1 MKLHY
6 HKCTPADLD
15 QLVEISRTTFID
27 AFRTQNNPEDFEH
40 YLATAFHPN
49 QLNSELR
56 NSNTAFYFAIA
67 DDNLAGYFK
76 LNAGDAQSETK
87 DENGIELERIY
98 VLAHFQ
104 GKQIGRQM
112 LEKVKELAR
121 SQDNDYLWLGVWEE
135 NTRAIRFY
143 EKLGF
148 TRFGTHPYYIG
159 SDKQTDWLMKL
170 EMGKLDRN

>member
-27 AFRTQNNPEDFEH
+27 AFRSHNNPEDFEN
-40 YLATAFHPN
+40 YLATAFHPS
-49 QLNSELR
+49 QLDSELR
-56 NSNTAFYFAIA
+56 NSNTDFYFTMA
-67 DDNLAGYFK
+67 DDTLAGYFK
-76 LNAGDAQSETK
+76 LNAGDAQSETN
-87 DENGIELERIY
+87 ENGLELERIY
-98 VLAHFQ
+98 VRAQFQ
-104 GKQIGRQM
+104 GKQIGQQM
-112 LEKVKELAR
+112 LEKAKELAR
-121 SQDNDYLWLGVWEE
+121 SRDKDFLWLGVWEE

-159 SDKQTDWLMKL
+159 KDKQTDWLMKL
-170 EMGKLDRN
+170 ELGKLDRN

>member
-27 AFRTQNNPEDFEH
+27 AFRSQNNPEDFEH
-40 YLATAFHPN
+40 YLATAFNPG

-56 NSNTAFYFAIA
+56 NSNTAFYFAMA
-67 DDNLAGYFK
+67 GDTLAGYFK

-98 VLAHFQ
+98 VRAHYQ

-121 SQDNDYLWLGVWEE
+121 SQNKEYLWLGVWEE

-143 EKLGF
+143 ENLGF

-170 EMGKLDRN
+170 EMGTLDRN